1 MPTSSSSRYR
11 LRDAYT
17 MAVAAATGDND
28 QELRRQHIP
37 VDGSL
42 TWNSMAEGRGVL
54 LDSASGE
61 PLTLSPAAEPA
72 LGAVMTVPLIGE
84 DRTRGAILAGRRI
97 GRRPFAPADLDMAQS
112 FANHAI
118 LALEL
123 SDARSNQERLAVL
136 EDRDRIASD
145 LHDHV
150 IQRLF
155 ATGLTV
161 QSAATMTSAPELQ
174 DRLIRSANELDETI
188 RQIRYSIFELREN
201 AEAAS
206 LRGTVLSIL
215 RQIGPLLA
223 HAPEV
228 KFSGPLDTLIDETL
242 AADAGA
248 VIREALTNVV
258 RHAQAAQTSVAV
270 HATPDQLTISVTDD
284 GIGLP
289 ADPSYSGLANL
300 RHRAERW
307 GGELQLRR
315 NIGSGTDLRWTV
327 PLTTV

>member
-1 MPTSSSSRYR
+1 MPPRRRT
-11 LRDAYT
+11 
-17 MAVAAATGDND
+17 AAPPID
-28 QELRRQHIP
+28 
-37 VDGSL
+37 VDDL
-42 TWNSMAEGRGVL
+42 
-54 LDSASGE
+54 
-61 PLTLSPAAEPA
+61 
-72 LGAVMTVPLIGE
+72 
-84 DRTRGAILAGRRI
+84 RTRLGLGKIVRVAIANGAQFPPGSVGRVRRI
-97 GRRPFAPADLDMAQS
+97 GDPEIDGEEYIQVELTVNGTKDLLPFAPADLDMAQS

-258 RHAQAAQTSVAV
+258 RHAQAARTSVAV
-270 HATPDQLTISVTDD
+270 DATPDQLTISVTDD

-289 ADPSYSGLANL
+289 AEPLYSGLANL

-307 GGELQLRR
+307 GGELQLRP
-315 NIGSGTDLRWTV
+315 NIGSGTDVRWTV